1 MNQTSATFFFF
12 YRMLLYI
19 FFPHIFE
26 QPKVTACAFRVA
38 GIMQL
43 SACYISVVNASA
55 CGLNEPANVCVDAR
69 SF

>member
-1 MNQTSATFFFF
+1 MCLQ
-12 YRMLLYI
+12 L
-19 FFPHIFE
+19 
-26 QPKVTACAFRVA
+26 KVTVCAFRVA

-55 CGLNEPANVCVDAR
+55 RELNEPVNVCVDAR